1 MKRTLILIICLLIF
15 VAGCSSAKEDG
26 NHTGKVKAEG
36 NPDVSETTEE
46 TEETTHIQDP
56 ESSEQE
62 KAQSSEMTLTFTG
75 DVLFAWSL
83 EQTVAESGFE
93 YPFQHVK
100 DYFLQDDFTF
110 VNFETPATERG
121 VKEDKIY
128 NFRTKPDAMDAL
140 ANVGVDGV
148 ALANN
153 HTLDFGID
161 GLLDTLHFADEAG
174 LAAIGGGANENQAY
188 QAYETTIQ
196 DKKVAFLN
204 FSKVLPYIEWYAV
217 GDRPGVASGYQMDR
231 VLKIIEQTKQ
241 TNDYVFVQIHW
252 GKEKDTQFNESE
264 QAYAHAMID
273 AGADGIIGSHPHVLQ
288 GFEIYN
294 GKLIAYSLGNFLFPD
309 YVKGET
315 AQTGVLQLEIDE
327 NEEATYRFLPHFI
340 ENDVIKPHPDANG
353 LAKALEQRSAPGITI
368 NEAFEITEQ

>member
-1 MKRTLILIICLLIF
+1 MHRTPILIICLLMF
-15 VAGCSSAKEDG
+15 VVGCSSAKEEG
-26 NHTGKVKAEG
+26 NHTGSVNAEG
-36 NPDVSETTEE
+36 NPDSTNKRE
-46 TEETTHIQDP
+46 TEENTQAPAP
-56 ESSEQE
+56 EPTEQE
-62 KAQSSEMTLTFTG
+62 KTGTTPMTLTFTG

-83 EQTVAESGFE
+83 EQTVAEKGYE

-100 DYFLQDDFTF
+100 EYFLQDDFTF

-121 VKEDKIY
+121 TKEDKIY
-128 NFRTKPDAMDAL
+128 NFRTHPDAMDAL

-174 LAAIGGGANENQAY
+174 LAAIGGGANESQAY
-188 QAYETTIQ
+188 QGYETTIQ

-204 FSKVLPYIEWYAV
+204 FSKVLPYIDWYAV

-231 VLKIIEQTKQ
+231 VIRIIEETKQ
-241 TNDYVFVQIHW
+241 TSDYVFVQIHW

-288 GFEIYN
+288 GFEIYK

-327 NEEATYRFLPHFI
+327 NEELTYRFLPHFI
-340 ENDVIKPHPDANG
+340 KNDVIQPHPDANG
-353 LAKALEQRSAPGITI
+353 LAQALEQRSAPGIKI
-368 NEAFEITEQ
+368 NEAFEITAQ